1 MCDLKLLLCAV
12 RERTYIKGGRVGS
25 VSGGLTANQ
34 KMLFGLAAVLVGPSI
49 LKKMYDKPSD
59 VDLSSFNIVTH
70 YDVPAIQKMDDTLRV
85 EFCAS

>member
-1 MCDLKLLLCAV
+1 MG
-12 RERTYIKGGRVGS
+12 T

-34 KMLFGLAAVLVGPSI
+34 KMLLGLAAVLIGPSV
-49 LKKMYDKPSD
+49 LKKVYDKPSE